1 MLESIFAIA
10 CIVLSIIALIVGIK
24 IYASNNRI
32 IKKKKS
38 GQSQKGP
45 DVISEQAEIK
55 KPAVTYKQPA
65 QSQYEIITPQKAAG
79 IEGEWIA
86 EHRIRSIIRDDDHYY
101 LNLQISFDGRRAELD
116 NLIVNHNGVF
126 VIEVKNYSG
135 ILFGEEDD
143 EWWKRIKNVY
153 GEDIEE
159 IIDNPIKQ
167 VNRQAAILGN
177 LLKSNGIDAWVE
189 GYVYFV
195 NENSKCQS
203 SRILNDVE
211 DIDYLIH
218 NNSGRYY
225 DNRTIDCIANW
236 AEEIIQN
243 EDDVY

>member
-1 MLESIFAIA
+1 MFESIFAIA
-10 CIVLSIIALIVGIK
+10 CIVLSIIALIVGIT

-32 IKKKKS
+32 FKKKKS
-38 GQSQKGP
+38 DQSHKEP

-55 KPAVTYKQPA
+55 KPAETYKQPA

-101 LNLQISFDGRRAELD
+101 LNLQINFDGSRAELD

-153 GEDIEE
+153 GEDVEE
-159 IIDNPIKQ
+159 IIDNPIRQ
-167 VNRQAAILGN
+167 VERQAGILGS
-177 LLKSNGIDAWVE
+177 LLRSNGIDVWVE

-195 NENSKCQS
+195 NENSTCHS
-203 SRILNDVE
+203 IRILDDVE

-218 NNSGRYY
+218 NSSGRYY
-225 DNRTIDCIANW
+225 DDRTIDHIVNW
-236 AEEIIQN
+236 AEEVIDN
-243 EDDVY
+243 TDDMY

>member
-1 MLESIFAIA
+1 MFESIFAIA
-10 CIVLSIIALIVGIK
+10 CIVLSIIALIVGIA
-24 IYASNNRI
+24 IYASNNRT

-38 GQSQKGP
+38 GLSHKEP

-86 EHRIRSIIRDDDHYY
+86 EHRIRSILRDDDHYY
-101 LNLQISFDGRRAELD
+101 LNLPIIFDDRRAELD
-116 NLIVNHNGVF
+116 NLIVNHNGIF
-126 VIEVKNYSG
+126 IIEVKNYSG

-143 EWWKRIKNVY
+143 EWWKKIKNVY
-153 GEDIEE
+153 GEDVEE

-167 VNRQAAILGN
+167 VDRQAGILGS
-177 LLKSNGIDAWVE
+177 LLRSNGLDVWVE
-189 GYVYFV
+189 GYIYFV

-203 SRILNDVE
+203 SRILDDVQ

-218 NNSGRYY
+218 NSSGRYY
-225 DNRTIDCIANW
+225 DNRTIDCISNW
-236 AEEIIQN
+236 AEETIQN
-243 EDDVY
+243 ADYVY

>member
-1 MLESIFAIA
+1 MFESIFAIA
-10 CIVLSIIALIVGIK
+10 CIVLSIIALIVGIT

-38 GQSQKGP
+38 GQSQKEP
-45 DVISEQAEIK
+45 DVISEQSEIK
-55 KPAVTYKQPA
+55 KPTVTYKQPA

-86 EHRIRSIIRDDDHYY
+86 ENRIGSILREDDHYY
-101 LNLQISFDGRRAELD
+101 LNLKIVFDNHKAELD
-116 NLIVNHNGVF
+116 NLIINRNGVF
-126 VIEVKNYSG
+126 IIEVKNYSG

-143 EWWKRIKNVY
+143 EWWKRLKNVY
-153 GEDIEE
+153 GEDVEE

-218 NNSGRYY
+218 NGSGRNY
-225 DNRTIDCIANW
+225 DSRTIDLIANW
-236 AEEIIQN
+236 AEETIQN
-243 EDDVY
+243 AEYAY